1 MVDAPIRSSMCW
13 WEDPSMLTP
22 LIVMITSPI
31 KRKTEA
37 ISYRKTWLLCIVSVY
52 LSVWVSRWKTGWH
65 VCEAFVHQRRTIRSC
80 WSVYKRIFM
89 CILVWAYMV
98 HIGSGGCGWF
108 TCGQPSTLSSAVLL
122 HLAHKRAHFHC
133 RAVPLLQAVGLQ
145 QKIVT
150 HKSCQ
155 NNFATKDKK
164 RDF

>member
-65 VCEAFVHQRRTIRSC
+65 VCEAFVHQRSTIRSC
-80 WSVYKRIFM
+80 WSVYKPIFM
-89 CILVWAYMV
+89 WVYMV

-145 QKIVT
+145 QKI
-150 HKSCQ
+150 KLL
-155 NNFATKDKK
+155 TKAAKTTLLQKK
-164 RDF
+164 KKVF